1 MKIIRKFENFVSE
14 EFMATEVKPKQ
25 PIVKPGTTE
34 KPQPPSVIPDKG
46 SSPVPAPAKAELATA
61 EDVVGEFIRL
71 INKSGDDI
79 KKYVEVR

>member
-34 KPQPPSVIPDKG
+34 KPQPPVVIPDKG

-79 KKYVEVR
+79 KKYVEVK